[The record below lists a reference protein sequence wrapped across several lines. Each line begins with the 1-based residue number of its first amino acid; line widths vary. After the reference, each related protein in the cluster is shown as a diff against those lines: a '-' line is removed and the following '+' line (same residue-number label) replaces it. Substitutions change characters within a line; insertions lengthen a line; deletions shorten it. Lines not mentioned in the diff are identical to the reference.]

1 MSIKTKIERN
11 KTLVVRQ
18 SDIKRIAPN
27 LLNLKKRA
35 KVSEIKNKVIN
46 QDIYISADYLPKS
59 FVDLLI
65 VDPPYNL
72 NKSFNKQVFK
82 RKNLNDYADWVDEL
96 IQKLIPAL
104 KPNSSIYFCS
114 DWYSSTSVHVVLSK
128 YFKVRNRITWEREKG
143 RGSRRNWKQNSED
156 IWFCT
161 LTDNYTFNVDEVKLK
176 RKVIAPYK
184 HKNGQPKDWDIN
196 NNFRL
201 THPSNIWNDLSIP
214 FWSMP
219 ENTEHPTQKPEK
231 LMAKLILASSN
242 KGEMIFD
249 PFLGSGTS
257 AVVAKKLGR
266 NYCGAEID
274 KKFACLSELRLSQA
288 KKGDKIQGYT
298 DGTFWERNTAAYQN
312 KNGNNN
318 KYIKSKLTGG

>member
-1 MSIKTKIERN
+1 MIIKK
-11 KTLVVRQ
+11 
-18 SDIKRIAPN
+18 SDIRKFSPN
-27 LLNLKKRA
+27 LLKLKDIA
-35 KVSEIKNKVIN
+35 KISDIKNKVIN
-46 QDIYISADYLPKS
+46 QNVFGAAKFLPES

-72 NKSFNKQVFK
+72 TKSFNRQVFK
-82 RKNLNDYADWVDEL
+82 KKNLNEYADWIEEL
-96 IQKLIPAL
+96 ILKLLHIL
-104 KPNSSIYFCS
+104 KPNASIYFCS
-114 DWYSSTSVHVVLSK
+114 DWYSSTSVHLVLSK
-128 YFKVRNRITWEREKG
+128 YFRVRNRITWEREKG
-143 RGSRRNWKQNSED
+143 RGSQKNWKQNSED

-161 LTDNYTFNVDEVKLK
+161 LTDDYTFNVDDIKLK

-184 HKNGQPKDWDIN
+184 HKNGKPKDWNLDD
-196 NNFRL
+196 NFRL
-201 THPSNIWNDLSIP
+201 TYPSNIWNDLSVP

-242 KGEMIFD
+242 KRQMIFD

-266 NYCGAEID
+266 NFGGIEID

-288 KKGDKIQGYT
+288 KNGDKIQGYT
-298 DGTFWERNTAAYQN
+298 DGTFWERNTFAFQN
-312 KNGNNN
+312 RNGNNKN
-318 KYIKSKLTGG
+318 